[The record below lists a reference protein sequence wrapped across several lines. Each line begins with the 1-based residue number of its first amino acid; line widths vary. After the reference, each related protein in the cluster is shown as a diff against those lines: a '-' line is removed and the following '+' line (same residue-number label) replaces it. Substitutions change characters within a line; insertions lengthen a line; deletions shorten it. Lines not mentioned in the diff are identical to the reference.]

1 MPNTEGTAAGPA
13 GVICTYQDFQKIQLR
28 VAEVIEA
35 DFHPNADKLL
45 RLRIR
50 LGERTKQICAG
61 IRGFY
66 EPQQLLGRRLVV
78 VDNLEPRKIRGEI
91 SEGMLL
97 AAREPASGR
106 LALVTVDAPD
116 IASDSPVS

>member
-1 MPNTEGTAAGPA
+1 MPNTGEPGAGPA
-13 GVICTYQDFQKIQLR
+13 EGICTYQDFQKIRLR
-28 VAEVIEA
+28 VAEVIAA

-50 LGERTKQICAG
+50 LGERIKQICAG

-66 EPQQLLGRRLVV
+66 EPSQLIGKRIVV

-97 AAREPASGR
+97 AAHESGSGR

-116 IASDSPVS
+116 FASDSPIS